1 MFVALSNHMC
11 IKVEI
16 NAGQHKNKNKTNK
29 KGNKII
35 RTQDT
40 TNSHK
45 RLALKSGAPENGT
58 NI

>member
-1 MFVALSNHMC
+1 MC
-11 IKVEI
+11 IKAEI
-16 NAGQHKNKNKTNK
+16 NAGQHTQKIKNKNK
-29 KGNKII
+29 
-35 RTQDT
+35 DT